1 VGTIKEAVTEG
12 GTFAGG
18 IFVSKGRTQR
28 SLSVPKTTW
37 DGEYDRIFYNIDQ
50 HKIEQRVI
58 DRLTKKE
65 KNDREK

>member
-1 VGTIKEAVTEG
+1 VGTIAEG
-12 GTFAGG
+12 FAETGTYAGWV
-18 IFVSKGRTQR
+18 FVSKGDTPRP
-28 SLSVPKTTW
+28 LSVTKITW